1 MFSKASKQASANTN
15 GDGTRSAP
23 KSSVPSIISAD
34 LRINGDL
41 ICSGDVQVDGWV
53 EGDIQSRN
61 IVIGEGA
68 TVHGALQAE
77 SVRICG
83 VVKGSIKADSVVL
96 EKTAKVTG
104 DVLHKTLTV
113 EEGAQIEGMCKRL
126 DASAVAQVVLPAPTA
141 RWRRWPTATPSRS
154 RTGSRRSAKRST
166 LLSRHGR
173 AWHDHPS
180 SFGVDSRGT
189 RGWSCQARP

>member
-1 MFSKASKQASANTN
+1 MFSKASKPSQSSS
-15 GDGTRSAP
+15 GGSEPSRSNL

-68 TVHGALQAE
+68 TVQGGLQTKTVRVC
-77 SVRICG
+77 SVMNG
-83 VVKGSIKADSVVL
+83 QIKADSVVL

-104 DVLHKTLTV
+104 DVLHKTLAM
-113 EEGAQIEGMCKRL
+113 EQGASLEGMCRRL
-126 DASAVAQVVLPAPTA
+126 DGGASLGVSTGKPAETKPADLKLGDGKLGETKIEAKPGLGETGGSAFA
-141 RWRRWPTATPSRS
+141 RTT
-154 RTGSRRSAKRST
+154 
-166 LLSRHGR
+166 
-173 AWHDHPS
+173 
-180 SFGVDSRGT
+180 
-189 RGWSCQARP
+189 

>member
-1 MFSKASKQASANTN
+1 MFSKGSKQAPATTS
-15 GDGTRSAP
+15 GDGARSAP

-61 IVIGEGA
+61 IVVGEGA

-77 SVRICG
+77 NVRICG
-83 VVKGSIKADSVVL
+83 LVKGEIKADSVVL

-104 DVLHKTLTV
+104 DVLHKSLAIQ
-113 EEGAQIEGMCKRL
+113 EGAQLEGMCKRL
-126 DASAVAQVVLPAPTA
+126 PAPSTAQLVSPAPT
-141 RWRRWPTATPSRS
+141 
-154 RTGSRRSAKRST
+154 T
-166 LLSRHGR
+166 LAPLAHGDTKPLADR
-173 AWHDHPS
+173 LAAIS
-180 SFGVDSRGT
+180 
-189 RGWSCQARP
+189 

>member
-1 MFSKASKQASANTN
+1 MFSKGSKQAPTTS
-15 GDGTRSAP
+15 GDGARSAP

-77 SVRICG
+77 TVRICG
-83 VVKGSIKADSVVL
+83 LVKGEIKADSVVL

-104 DVLHKTLTV
+104 DVLHKSLAI
-113 EEGAQIEGMCKRL
+113 EEGAQLEGMCKRL
-126 DASAVAQVVLPAPTA
+126 QAPGAAQVVLPAP
-141 RWRRWPTATPSRS
+141 
-154 RTGSRRSAKRST
+154 SA
-166 LLSRHGR
+166 LAPLAHGDTKPLADKLAAIR
-173 AWHDHPS
+173 
-180 SFGVDSRGT
+180 
-189 RGWSCQARP
+189 

>member
-1 MFSKASKQASANTN
+1 MFSKGSKQASANSN
-15 GDGTRSAP
+15 GERSAP

-41 ICSGDVQVDGWV
+41 ICSGDVQVDGWI

-83 VVKGSIKADSVVL
+83 VVKGSIKGDSVVL

-126 DASAVAQVVLPAPTA
+126 DAAAVAQVVLPAPSPLA
-141 RWRRWPTATPSRS
+141 PLA
-154 RTGSRRSAKRST
+154 
-166 LLSRHGR
+166 HGDTKPLADR
-173 AWHDHPS
+173 LAAIS
-180 SFGVDSRGT
+180 
-189 RGWSCQARP
+189 

>member
-1 MFSKASKQASANTN
+1 MFSKGSKQASANSN

-61 IVIGEGA
+61 IVVGEGA

-77 SVRICG
+77 TVRICG
-83 VVKGSIKADSVVL
+83 TVKGEIKADSVVL

-104 DVLHKTLTV
+104 DVLHKSLTIA
-113 EEGAQIEGMCKRL
+113 EGAQLEGMCKRL
-126 DASAVAQVVLPAPTA
+126 PTPGTAQVATPAP
-141 RWRRWPTATPSRS
+141 
-154 RTGSRRSAKRST
+154 SA
-166 LLSRHGR
+166 LAPLAHGDTKPLADR
-173 AWHDHPS
+173 LAAIS
-180 SFGVDSRGT
+180 
-189 RGWSCQARP
+189 

>member
-1 MFSKASKQASANTN
+1 MFSKGSKQASANSN
-15 GDGTRSAP
+15 GDGARSAP

-104 DVLHKTLTV
+104 DVLHKTLSV
-113 EEGAQIEGMCKRL
+113 EAGRPDRGHVQAPRGVGGGPGRIARAQPVGAAGQRRHQAARGPARGDQLVALSASISHSLLADHRRL
-126 DASAVAQVVLPAPTA
+126 VDVRVAH
-141 RWRRWPTATPSRS
+141 S
-154 RTGSRRSAKRST
+154 
-166 LLSRHGR
+166 
-173 AWHDHPS
+173 
-180 SFGVDSRGT
+180 
-189 RGWSCQARP
+189 

>member
-1 MFSKASKQASANTN
+1 MFSKGSKQTSANSNT
-15 GDGTRSAP
+15 DGVRSTP

-68 TVHGALQAE
+68 TVHGALSAE
-77 SVRICG
+77 NVRICG
-83 VVKGSIKADSVVL
+83 TVKGEIKADTVVL

-104 DVLHKTLTV
+104 DVMHKSLTI
-113 EEGAQIEGMCKRL
+113 EEGAQLEGMCKRL
-126 DASAVAQVVLPAPTA
+126 PVPSAAVVLPAP
-141 RWRRWPTATPSRS
+141 
-154 RTGSRRSAKRST
+154 SALAPLANGDTKPLADRLAAIS
-166 LLSRHGR
+166 
-173 AWHDHPS
+173 
-180 SFGVDSRGT
+180 
-189 RGWSCQARP
+189 

>member
-1 MFSKASKQASANTN
+1 MFSKGSKQASANNN
-15 GDGTRSAP
+15 GEGARSAS

-61 IVIGEGA
+61 IVVGEGA

-77 SVRICG
+77 TVRICG
-83 VVKGSIKADSVVL
+83 LVKGAIKADQVVL

-104 DVLHKTLTV
+104 DVLHKTLSV
-113 EEGAQIEGMCKRL
+113 AEGAQIEGMCKRL
-126 DASAVAQVVLPAPTA
+126 DASAVAQVVSPAPNPLA
-141 RWRRWPTATPSRS
+141 PLA
-154 RTGSRRSAKRST
+154 
-166 LLSRHGR
+166 HGDTKPLADR
-173 AWHDHPS
+173 LAAIS
-180 SFGVDSRGT
+180 
-189 RGWSCQARP
+189 

>member
-1 MFSKASKQASANTN
+1 MFSKRSKQAPASNN
-15 GDGTRSAP
+15 GDGARSAL
-23 KSSVPSIISAD
+23 KTSVPSIISAD
-34 LRINGDL
+34 LRITGNL
-41 ICSGDVQVDGWV
+41 VCSGDVQVDGWI

-96 EKTAKVTG
+96 EKTANVTG

-126 DASAVAQVVLPAPTA
+126 DASAVAQVVLPAP
-141 RWRRWPTATPSRS
+141 
-154 RTGSRRSAKRST
+154 
-166 LLSRHGR
+166 
-173 AWHDHPS
+173 S
-180 SFGVDSRGT
+180 SLAPLANGDTKPLADRLAAIS
-189 RGWSCQARP
+189 

>member
-1 MFSKASKQASANTN
+1 MFSKASKHSLSTV
-15 GDGTRSAP
+15 DGTRSTS

-41 ICSGDVQVDGWV
+41 VCSGDIQVDGWV

-61 IVIGEGA
+61 IVVGEGA

-83 VVKGSIKADSVVL
+83 VVKGQIKADSVVL

-104 DVLHKTLTV
+104 DVLHKSIAI
-113 EEGAQIEGMCKRL
+113 EQGAQIEGMCKRT
-126 DASAVAQVVLPAPTA
+126 DAPAAMLP
-141 RWRRWPTATPSRS
+141 TPAAANEAKPLM
-154 RTGSRRSAKRST
+154 TGDAKP
-166 LLSRHGR
+166 LLTGDTKPLADKLAAIR
-173 AWHDHPS
+173 
-180 SFGVDSRGT
+180 
-189 RGWSCQARP
+189 